1 MRKSNL
7 RLVIDTN
14 LWISFLISNRLDE
27 LTQLIAAGKVTILF
41 SVELVEEILKVAERP
56 KMRKYFPLNDIYAL
70 VAMIDV
76 YGEIVEVKS
85 NVTLCRDSKD
95 NFLLNLAIDGKADY
109 LITGDDDLLTI
120 VQIKKTKIIKYSDF
134 VTKIAF
140 KK

>member
-7 RLVIDTN
+7 RLVVDTN

-27 LTQLIAAGKVTILF
+27 LTQLIAASKITILF
-41 SVELVEEILKVAERP
+41 SVELVEEILEVAERP

-70 VAMIDV
+70 LLMIDI

-85 NVTLCRDSKD
+85 NTMICRDETD

-109 LITGDDDLLTI
+109 LITGDDDLLTL
-120 VQIKKTKIIKYSDF
+120 VQVKRTKIIKYSDF
-134 VTKIAF
+134 VVKIAP